1 MQLSDIV
8 GDPAPLLSS
17 WPTEPLQWQHRADRF
32 AGLLTMEEV
41 NEWVDAG
48 CVAIRNV
55 ELIEEG
61 RVLERHRYQ
70 GPNEMPA
77 PGRVRAH
84 LAAGGTVSLRHLETV
99 KPSVSRLRSAV
110 QEATGCAVHVNA
122 YITPGGCQGFRYH
135 YDPYVTLILQV
146 HGRKTWLVHPPV
158 MVNPVTEYGNFLE
171 RGFTDEEREYLA
183 VTPPP
188 LSFTLEPGTA
198 FWLPRGF
205 IHAPYTDGEETSVH
219 LTVAVRERTPHWVA
233 ERLVTEILAGAWAD
247 PALRA
252 VVPPADLTAG
262 PVDAVA
268 RMRDYLIGSLLQLT
282 PAETAAMADLV
293 GRAARRIV

>member
-8 GDPAPLLSS
+8 GDPAPLLAS
-17 WPTEPLQWQHRADRF
+17 WPTEPLRWQHRPDRF
-32 AGLLTMEEV
+32 AELLTMEEV
-41 NEWVDAG
+41 NEWVDTG

-61 RVLERHRYQ
+61 RVLERHHYQ
-70 GPNEMPA
+70 GPGEMPA

-122 YITPGGCQGFRYH
+122 YVTPGGCQGFRYH
-135 YDPYVTLILQV
+135 YDPYLTLILQV

-158 MVNPVTEYGNFLE
+158 MVNPVTEYGDFLE
-171 RGFTDEEREYLA
+171 RGFTEEEREYLA

-205 IHAPYTDGEETSVH
+205 IHAPYTEGEETSVH

-233 ERLVTEILAGAWAD
+233 ERLVTEILAGAWTD

-262 PVDAVA
+262 PVDAVV

-282 PAETAAMADLV
+282 PAETAAMAELV